1 MKRLLIAAA
10 VLALPLGA
18 QAVSMPGFCA
28 KGIGS
33 AEAKVCQHPG
43 SAESEGLVFALYRA
57 ALEKLD
63 AGPSKELQEQHTK
76 WWDSVKACAESKD
89 MNGCINNAYGTRML
103 QLQSSYKL
111 VKTTG
116 PVAFTCSDG
125 SKISATFLDTTPASM
140 VAARNKENVLLR
152 GERTAS
158 GIAYGNRSEEF
169 KEHQGKV
176 TIKWGA
182 KAKELSCKKS

>member
-28 KGIGS
+28 RGIGS
-33 AEAKVCQHPG
+33 AEAKICQNPG
-43 SAESEGLVFALYRA
+43 SAESEGLVFAFYRA

-63 AGPSKELQEQHTK
+63 AGASKNLQEQHTK
-76 WWDSVKACAESKD
+76 WWDGVKQCADAKD
-89 MNGCINNAYGTRML
+89 LTGCLNNAYGNRML
-103 QLQSSYKL
+103 QLQSAYKI

-140 VAARNKENVLLR
+140 VAVRGKEHTLLR
-152 GERTAS
+152 GEKTAS
-158 GIAYGNRSEEF
+158 GIAYGNRGDEF

-182 KAKELSCKKS
+182 NAKELSCKKS

>member
-1 MKRLLIAAA
+1 MKRYLIAAA

-33 AEAKVCQHPG
+33 AEAKVCAAPG
-43 SAESEGLVFALYRA
+43 SAESEGLVFAMYRA

-76 WWDSVKACAESKD
+76 WWEGVKKCADAKD
-89 MNGCINNAYGTRML
+89 MNTCIDNAYGSRAL
-103 QLQSSYKL
+103 QLNSAYK
-111 VKTTG
+111 VAKTTG

-125 SKISATFLDTTPASM
+125 SKISATFLETTPAAM
-140 VAARNKENVLLR
+140 VAVRDKTHILLR
-152 GERTAS
+152 GEKMAS
-158 GIAYGNRSEEF
+158 GIAYRNRGEEF
-169 KEHQGKV
+169 KEHQGKT

-182 KAKELSCKKS
+182 NAKELSCKKS

>member
-1 MKRLLIAAA
+1 MKKYLILAA

-33 AEAKVCQHPG
+33 AEAKICQHPG
-43 SAESEGLVFALYRA
+43 SAESEGLVFAMYRK
-57 ALEKLD
+57 ALENLD
-63 AGPSKELQEQHTK
+63 GGPSKELQEQHTK
-76 WWDSVKACAESKD
+76 WWDSVKQCAESKD
-89 MNGCINNAYGTRML
+89 MNGCINNAYGSRML
-103 QLQSSYKL
+103 ALQSAYKI

-125 SKISATFLDTTPASM
+125 SKISTTFFETTPASL
-140 VAARNKENVLLR
+140 VAVRNKEHVLLR

-158 GIAYGNRSEEF
+158 GIAYGNRGEEF

-182 KAKELSCKKS
+182 NAKEMRCKKS

>member
-1 MKRLLIAAA
+1 MKRYLIAAA

-33 AEAKVCQHPG
+33 AEAKICQHPG
-43 SAESEGLVFALYRA
+43 SAESEGLVFAMYRA

-76 WWDSVKACAESKD
+76 WWEGVKECADAKD
-89 MNGCINNAYGTRML
+89 MNGCINNAYGSRALAL
-103 QLQSSYKL
+103 QAAYK
-111 VKTTG
+111 VAKTTG
-116 PVAFTCSDG
+116 PVAFSCSDG
-125 SKISATFLDTTPASM
+125 SKISATFLETTPASM
-140 VAARNKENVLLR
+140 VAVRNKEHVLLR

-158 GIAYGNRSEEF
+158 GIAYGNRGEQF
-169 KEHQGKV
+169 KEHQGKI

-182 KAKELSCKKS
+182 NAKELSCKKA

>member
-1 MKRLLIAAA
+1 MKKLLIAAA

-57 ALEKLD
+57 ALEKLE

-76 WWDSVKACAESKD
+76 WWEGVKECAKAKD
-89 MNGCINNAYGTRML
+89 MNGCINNAYGTRIME
-103 QLQSSYKL
+103 LQSAYKL

-116 PVAFTCSDG
+116 PVTFTCSDG

-140 VAARNKENVLLR
+140 VATRNKENVLLR
-152 GERTAS
+152 GEKMAS

-169 KEHQGKV
+169 KEHQGKT

-182 KAKELSCKKS
+182 NAKELSCKKS

>member
-1 MKRLLIAAA
+1 MKQYLIAAA
-10 VLALPLGA
+10 ILALPLGA

-43 SAESEGLVFALYRA
+43 SAESEGLVFAFYRA

-63 AGPSKELQEQHTK
+63 AGASKNLQEQHTK
-76 WWDSVKACAESKD
+76 WWESVKACADTKD
-89 MNGCINNAYGTRML
+89 LNACINNAYGSRML
-103 QLQSSYKL
+103 QLQSAYKI

-140 VAARNKENVLLR
+140 VAVRNKEHTLLR
-152 GERTAS
+152 GEKMAS
-158 GIAYGNRSEEF
+158 GIAYGNRGDEF

>member
-1 MKRLLIAAA
+1 MKRYLIAAA

-28 KGIGS
+28 RGIGS
-33 AEAKVCQHPG
+33 AEAKICQHPG

-63 AGPSKELQEQHTK
+63 AGASKELQERHTK
-76 WWDSVKACAESKD
+76 WWDGVKECAEAKD
-89 MNGCINNAYGTRML
+89 MNGCINNAYGSRML
-103 QLQSSYKL
+103 QLQSAYKL

-116 PVAFTCSDG
+116 PVAFTCGDG

-140 VAARNKENVLLR
+140 VAVRDKEHVLLR

-182 KAKELSCKKS
+182 NAKELSCKKS

>member
-28 KGIGS
+28 RGIGS

-125 SKISATFLDTTPASM
+125 SKISATFFDTTPASM

>member
-125 SKISATFLDTTPASM
+125 SKISATFFDTTPASM